1 MYVMKTFI
9 IQNKIKCCF
18 SKLKSEVYTDAS
30 FMHQKRMAIG
40 IWSKDFNINSSYKL
54 KGYPDSNRAELGAI
68 FGGMLYI
75 KNKKEDVN
83 ILTDSLTSLRLISGD
98 IDCKNKFKIL
108 VDSINYLKYNW
119 KGEIIFT
126 KVKAHSKNIGN
137 NNADLLA
144 KIGNN
149 NINTKTLI
157 LPDDIIDYN
166 YNKNDIEDII
176 DIIVKTNNI
185 LH

>member
-1 MYVMKTFI
+1 MKTFI
-9 IQNKIKCCF
+9 IKNNIKCCIQ
-18 SKLKSEVYTDAS
+18 KLKPEIYTDAS
-30 FMHQKRMAIG
+30 FMHKNKMAIG
-40 IWSKDFNINSSYKL
+40 IWSKDYNINSSYKL

-68 FGGMLYI
+68 FGGMLYT
-75 KNKKEDVN
+75 KNKCEDVN
-83 ILTDSLTSLRLISGD
+83 ILTDSLTSLRLICGD

-137 NNADLLA
+137 NNADQLA

-149 NINTKTLI
+149 DINIKTLI
-157 LPDDIIDYN
+157 LPDDIIDDN
-166 YNKNDIEDII
+166 KYNKNDIEDII
-176 DIIVKTNNI
+176 AIIIKTNNI